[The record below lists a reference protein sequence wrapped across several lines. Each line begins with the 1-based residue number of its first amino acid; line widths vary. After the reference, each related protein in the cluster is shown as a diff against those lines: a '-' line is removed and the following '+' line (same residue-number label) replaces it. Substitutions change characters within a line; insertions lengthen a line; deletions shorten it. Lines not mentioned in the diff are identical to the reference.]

1 MLLTYALKSAV
12 FLSALYVPYMLL
24 LRNESFY
31 RFNRLMLLLIML
43 LSLLLPLCDVHVLA
57 WHSGE
62 EALPLR
68 VLTTMGQQET
78 LPTQDISS
86 LEGTAIAPAAVEPF
100 DWLGLFSTL
109 YGTGL
114 ALVLLIKLVQLLR
127 LHRHIHQGVLWTD
140 RQDGVTL
147 YCHARNVPSF
157 SWMRSVVISDADYR
171 DNAPEILCHE
181 LGHVRHFHSLDILL
195 ANVVETLQ
203 WFNPLSWLL
212 SASLRDVH
220 EYEADAYVLQ
230 SGLDIRQYQTLLI
243 KKAVGSSS
251 YAFANGFN
259 HSLLKK
265 RFTMMLQKKS
275 NPWMRSKALYAIPV
289 AVLALSAFATPSPST
304 SSVAPEGNMVEN
316 RGKATTISAEKQTPV
331 KKKSASA
338 PQKTTTAHP
347 AVKAGTLITGTVTD
361 EKGVPVAQAKVVER
375 NKAKQVV
382 ATVVTDID
390 GKFSFKAHGTGH
402 IMSVSAQGYKRD
414 VAYNLNKTTY
424 TVRMGHFDQPAAAT
438 PAKTAATATSA
449 PAPQDRFSA
458 PAFEGDEVFEIA
470 EHLPSFPGG
479 TEALMKY
486 MMQNLKY
493 PQAAIDMAFE
503 GRLIVQFVVRKDG
516 SLGDFKILRGS
527 EEIIAA
533 AVKRAEQESG
543 HALTEAEKKPLADA
557 AKSLDDEALRVINAM
572 PRWQPALQRGKRV
585 NCKFTLPVTFRLR

>member
-1 MLLTYALKSAV
+1 MLTYALKSAV
-12 FLSALYVPYMLL
+12 FLSAFYIPYMLL
-24 LRNESFY
+24 LRKESFY
-31 RFNRLMLLLIML
+31 RFNRLMLLTILL

-57 WHSGE
+57 WRSAE
-62 EALPLR
+62 ETGPLN
-68 VLTTMGQQET
+68 VLMAPGTLYAPGTSNMPDAPGVSTT
-78 LPTQDISS
+78 PTPV
-86 LEGTAIAPAAVEPF
+86 APF
-100 DWLGLFSTL
+100 DWLGLLPLL
-109 YGTGL
+109 YWIGL
-114 ALVLLIKLVQLLR
+114 AVVLLIKLIQLLR
-127 LHRHIHQGVLWTD
+127 LHRQIHQGVLWTD
-140 RQDGVTL
+140 CQDGVTI
-147 YCHARNVPSF
+147 YCHAGNVPSF
-157 SWMRSVVISDADYR
+157 SWMHSVVISEADYC
-171 DNAPEILCHE
+171 DHAAEILQHE
-181 LGHVRHFHSLDILL
+181 LGHIRHHHSLDILL
-195 ANVVETLQ
+195 VNLVEIVQ
-203 WFNPLSWLL
+203 WFNPLIWLL
-212 SASLRDVH
+212 AASLRDIH
-220 EYEADAYVLQ
+220 EYEADACVLQ
-230 SGLDIRQYQTLLI
+230 SGLNIRQYQTLLI

-251 YAFANGFN
+251 YAFANSFN

-275 NPWMRSKALYAIPV
+275 NPWMRSKALYVIPV
-289 AVLALSAFATPSPST
+289 AVLALSAFATPSPT
-304 SSVAPEGNMVEN
+304 TPSVAPEGNMVEN
-316 RGKATTISAEKQTPV
+316 RGKATTFSAEMQTPV

-424 TVRMGHFDQPAAAT
+424 TVRMGHFDQPVAAT

-458 PAFEGDEVFEIA
+458 PASESDEVFEIV
-470 EHLPSFPGG
+470 EHLPLFPGG

-557 AKSLDDEALRVINAM
+557 AKSLDDEALRVIRAM

-585 NCKFTLPVTFRLR
+585 NSRFTLPVTFRLK